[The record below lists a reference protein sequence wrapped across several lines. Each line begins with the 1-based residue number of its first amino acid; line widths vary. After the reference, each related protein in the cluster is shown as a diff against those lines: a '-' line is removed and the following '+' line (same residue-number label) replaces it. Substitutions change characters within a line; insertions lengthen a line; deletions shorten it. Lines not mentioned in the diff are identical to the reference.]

1 MREENYIAVMTLLD
15 AVFEGVESQPEIHER
30 LRQYAMYVGWLE
42 SSLIRYCPDE
52 KVQEL
57 MASIRLKTIVEEED
71 EEVNDL
77 HAGSFY

>member
-1 MREENYIAVMTLLD
+1 MRQENYIAVMTLLD
-15 AVFEGVESQPEIHER
+15 AVFEGVESQPEIRER

-42 SSLIRYCPDE
+42 SALIRYCPDE
-52 KVQEL
+52 RVQEL
-57 MASIRLKTIVEEED
+57 MASIRLKTIVEEEE

>member
-1 MREENYIAVMTLLD
+1 
-15 AVFEGVESQPEIHER
+15 
-30 LRQYAMYVGWLE
+30 LRQYAIYVGWLE

-52 KVQEL
+52 EAQEL
-57 MASIRLKTIVEEED
+57 MASIRLKTIVEEEE

>member
-1 MREENYIAVMTLLD
+1 
-15 AVFEGVESQPEIHER
+15 
-30 LRQYAMYVGWLE
+30 LRQYAIYVGWLE

-52 KVQEL
+52 EAQEL

-71 EEVNDL
+71 EDVVDL